1 MRGMR
6 VSVTWRPATHADL
19 PRIMELWDA
28 QETRFGGTD
37 VPVDRPQLMY
47 PEGETHHAFYPFR
60 PPVLAVSVAEE
71 DGIITGFQY
80 SEAVPEVCVVT
91 GSREVMRTMGTRLT
105 EEAHKFK
112 QLGFRSGWGL
122 IPSKFVGAFAHFL
135 KAYKHIRP
143 WRSLT
148 PVGINFK
155 ELGD

>member
-1 MRGMR
+1 MP
-6 VSVTWRPATHADL
+6 VVWRPAVHADL
-19 PRIMELWDA
+19 ARLKELWND
-28 QETRFGGTD
+28 QEARFGGTN
-37 VPVDRPQLMY
+37 VPVDMPELFY
-47 PEGETHHAFYPFR
+47 PEGETDHFGYPFR
-60 PPVLAVSVAEE
+60 PPVLNVTVAEE
-71 DGIITGFQY
+71 EGVITGFQY

-112 QLGFRSGWGL
+112 QLGFRTGWGL

-135 KAYKHIRP
+135 KKYPHIRP

-148 PVGINFK
+148 PVGINFS